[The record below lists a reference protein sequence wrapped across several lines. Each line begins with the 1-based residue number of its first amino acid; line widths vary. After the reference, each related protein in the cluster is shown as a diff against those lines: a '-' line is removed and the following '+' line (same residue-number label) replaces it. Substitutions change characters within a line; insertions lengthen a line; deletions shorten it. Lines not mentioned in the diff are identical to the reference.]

1 MTLRVEVA
9 YASPQRQVLR
19 ELTLPEG
26 STVADALRESGVARE
41 FPEIDLATS
50 RVGIYGREVT
60 LAAPLRDRDRV
71 EILRP
76 LAADP
81 KEFRRARARTMRPAR

>member
-1 MTLRVEVA
+1 MSLRVEVA

-19 ELTLPEG
+19 ALTLPDG
-26 STVADALRESGVARE
+26 STVADALRESGLARE
-41 FPEIDLATS
+41 FPEIDLAAS

-76 LAADP
+76 LTADP
-81 KEFRRARARTMRPAR
+81 GEFRRRRARAKRPAR